1 MEKYPKKSKAVYF
14 FGTCLVDLFYPEA
27 GMAGIKLLQREDW
40 RSFFRSSKHAAGS
53 RPSIPG
59 SMTKLVKLPQNKLSY
74 FQKIFRL

>member
-1 MEKYPKKSKAVYF
+1 MKKYPKKSKAVYF

-27 GMAGIKLLQREDW
+27 GMAGIKLLQREGLE
-40 RSFFRSSKHAAGS
+40 FFRSSKHAAGS